1 MYKRERDFLKN
12 YSKEEAAGREEE
24 LNWRL
29 IEARWKCET
38 WMKTTTNERCQCYLG
53 SRVEMMVKKY
63 FLNIYY
69 NSDLNLYQI
78 VWYMWKIFKFSRA
91 PRERHLKQLS
101 SSSLKLPPQQQPTK
115 EETTVIVFF
124 ISCTIVQLPSTTR
137 FHSLS
142 ISSHSSLHFI
152 GNEEYCP
159 HYYEKKASNIIQAQY
174 CSHYNN
180 TRRGSCLSFSLSLSL
195 SHLPSS
201 VFGFPH
207 EHIEAFP
214 YYYWKYNFN
223 SFLLFNFNSVLN
235 DRAATAADNFKTC

>member
-1 MYKRERDFLKN
+1 M
-12 YSKEEAAGREEE
+12 
-24 LNWRL
+24 
-29 IEARWKCET
+29 IEARWKRET

-78 VWYMWKIFKFSRA
+78 VWYMWKIFKFSRT
-91 PRERHLKQLS
+91 PESVTLKQLS
-101 SSSLKLPPQQQPTK
+101 SSSLKLPPQQQPT
-115 EETTVIVFF
+115 TTDKRRDDSDSFF
-124 ISCTIVQLPSTTR
+124 SCTIVQLPSTTR

-180 TRRGSCLSFSLSLSL
+180 TRCGSCLSFSLTLALSFTIFRFWL
-195 SHLPSS
+195 STWTH
-201 VFGFPH
+201 
-207 EHIEAFP
+207 
-214 YYYWKYNFN
+214 W
-223 SFLLFNFNSVLN
+223 SFSILLL
-235 DRAATAADNFKTC
+235 KI

>member
-1 MYKRERDFLKN
+1 MKHKTSFFSSLMLTLASSSLTFFLNLHVKIINCCCSMYKRERDFLKN

-115 EETTVIVFF
+115 EETTVIVFLFRVPLYNCHQQHVFILFLSLLTPLF
-124 ISCTIVQLPSTTR
+124 ISLAMKNIVLIIT
-137 FHSLS
+137 
-142 ISSHSSLHFI
+142 
-152 GNEEYCP
+152 
-159 HYYEKKASNIIQAQY
+159 KKKQA
-174 CSHYNN
+174 
-180 TRRGSCLSFSLSLSL
+180 T
-195 SHLPSS
+195 
-201 VFGFPH
+201 
-207 EHIEAFP
+207 
-214 YYYWKYNFN
+214 
-223 SFLLFNFNSVLN
+223 
-235 DRAATAADNFKTC
+235 